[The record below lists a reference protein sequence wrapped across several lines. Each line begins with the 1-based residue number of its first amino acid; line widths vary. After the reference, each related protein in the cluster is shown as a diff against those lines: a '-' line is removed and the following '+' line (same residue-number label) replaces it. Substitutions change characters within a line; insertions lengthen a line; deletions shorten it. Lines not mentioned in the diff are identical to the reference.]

1 MNIPYGPILIV
12 EDTPNLLELLE
23 VTLRFKGYPVIGA
36 VNGLEA
42 LEMVRVNHPALII
55 TDILMPK
62 MDGYELVYELRK
74 NPLTS
79 QIPVIF
85 ISATYLTKEDKSFA
99 LNLGG
104 VRFIEKPIDTE
115 DLLLTVAE
123 ILTQGI
129 SSPTELMAEQEFYQ
143 GYRER
148 LENKLSH
155 KNSQIIRTERLL
167 ETLPDT
173 QKPAF
178 QALLA
183 QVIEDRDKIQD
194 ELDDLFRTL
203 EKLNQTGKVDAS
215 PQESV

>member
-183 QVIEDRDKIQD
+183 QVIEDRDKI
-194 ELDDLFRTL
+194 
-203 EKLNQTGKVDAS
+203 
-215 PQESV
+215 

>member
-1 MNIPYGPILIV
+1 MNIPYGPILVV

-36 VNGLEA
+36 ANGEEA
-42 LEMVRVNHPALII
+42 LQMVEKVRPALVI

-62 MDGYELVYELRK
+62 MDGYALVYHLRK
-74 NPLTS
+74 NPPTS

-99 LNLGG
+99 LSLGG

-115 DLLLTVAE
+115 DFLLTVAE
-123 ILTQGI
+123 ILTQGV
-129 SSPTELMAEQEFYQ
+129 SKAPELMGENEFYQ

-148 LENKLSH
+148 LENKLMH
-155 KNSQIIRTERLL
+155 KNTQISRTKRLL
-167 ETLPDT
+167 ETLPEN

-178 QALLA
+178 ETLLA

-194 ELDDLFRTL
+194 ELDDLLRTL
-203 EKLNQTGKVDAS
+203 EELRLTGKADS
-215 PQESV
+215 NPKP

>member
-1 MNIPYGPILIV
+1 MNIPYGPILVV

-23 VTLRFKGYPVIGA
+23 VTLRFKGYPVVGA
-36 VNGLEA
+36 TNGEEA
-42 LEMVRVNHPALII
+42 LEIVQKVRPALVI

-62 MDGYELVYELRK
+62 MDGYALVYHLRK
-74 NPLTS
+74 NPPTS

-99 LNLGG
+99 LSLGG

-115 DLLLTVAE
+115 DFLLTVAE
-123 ILTQGI
+123 ILTQGV
-129 SSPTELMAEQEFYQ
+129 SKAPELMGEKEFYQ

-148 LENKLSH
+148 LENKLMH
-155 KNSQIIRTERLL
+155 KNTQISRTMRLL
-167 ETLPDT
+167 ETLPDN

-178 QALLA
+178 ETLLA
-183 QVIEDRDKIQD
+183 QVIEDRDKIQE

-203 EKLNQTGKVDAS
+203 EELRVTGKVDS
-215 PQESV
+215 KPKS

>member
-1 MNIPYGPILIV
+1 MNIPYGPILVV

-36 VNGLEA
+36 TNGEEA
-42 LEMVRVNHPALII
+42 LQIVEKVRPALVI

-62 MDGYELVYELRK
+62 MDGYALVYHLRK
-74 NPLTS
+74 NPPTS

-99 LNLGG
+99 LSLGG

-115 DLLLTVAE
+115 DFLLTVAE
-123 ILTQGI
+123 ILTQGV
-129 SSPTELMAEQEFYQ
+129 SKTPELMGEDEFYQ

-148 LENKLSH
+148 LENKLMH
-155 KNSQIIRTERLL
+155 KNTQISRTKRLL
-167 ETLPDT
+167 ETLPEN

-178 QALLA
+178 ETLLT

-194 ELDDLFRTL
+194 ELDDLLRTL
-203 EKLNQTGKVDAS
+203 EELRLTGKADS
-215 PQESV
+215 NPKP